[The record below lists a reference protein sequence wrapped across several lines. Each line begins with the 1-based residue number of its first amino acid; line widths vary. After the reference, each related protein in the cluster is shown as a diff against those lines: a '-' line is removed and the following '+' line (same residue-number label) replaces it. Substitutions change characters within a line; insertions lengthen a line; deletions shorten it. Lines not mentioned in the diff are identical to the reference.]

1 MKVLGLDVGKSRIGL
16 AVSDGMGITAQG
28 LSTLERRGIDQ
39 DIGELK
45 KLIKIHTV
53 KEVVVGLPLNMDG
66 SLGGG
71 AREVVDFADRLKLD
85 LSLPVN
91 LWDERLTTKEAEAI
105 LLAADI
111 SRKKRKRVV
120 DRLAA
125 QLILQSYL
133 DSKRGQRKESTK

>member
-1 MKVLGLDVGKSRIGL
+1 MKVLGLDVGKRRIGL

-28 LSTLERRGIDQ
+28 LSTLERRGIDR

-45 KLIKIHTV
+45 KLIKVHTV

-85 LSLPVN
+85 LGLPVN

-111 SRKKRKRVV
+111 SRKKRRRAV

-125 QLILQSYL
+125 QLILQGYL
-133 DSKRGQRKESTK
+133 DSKRDV